1 MLGTGTAFAWHKGDA
16 TLTEGCRPDA
26 SHVELYMHN
35 NYTGSGPYKL
45 TEAGSASSASSYTGV
60 IKAKSVIEVTVPYTG
75 PGDVWHLAIADATAS
90 LTVGDVSLCSSS
102 TPSPKPK
109 PKPKPTP
116 TPKPTSTPS
125 HTAVPTPAPTTPAS
139 PPSGG
144 KLAETGAGDTALIGV
159 GALAV
164 TGLGVAL
171 LVGTRRS
178 RRRA

>member
-1 MLGTGTAFAWHKGDA
+1 MGAAALLTMLGTGTAFAWHKGDA

-90 LTVGDVSLCSSS
+90 LTVGDVSLCPSS
-102 TPSPKPK
+102 TPS
-109 PKPKPTP
+109 
-116 TPKPTSTPS
+116 PKPTSTPS
-125 HTAVPTPAPTTPAS
+125 HTAVPTPASTTPAS